1 MPKNGKPEA
10 RCYFPGRDP
19 SNEVDG
25 RVDLGSEVEEGGEV
39 CLQLRRD
46 ARQVA
51 DAGRDALADD
61 G

>member
-10 RCYFPGRDP
+10 RCCFPGRDP
-19 SNEVDG
+19 CNEVDG

-39 CLQLRRD
+39 CLQLRD

-51 DAGRDALADD
+51 DAGGDALAYD